1 MMYDIIYCINNCKGL
16 EMKNNIEMIYEDDNM
31 NCSIVR
37 RKDNNKVFK
46 LCYDEGDSLCEVYKL
61 ENSNDGRGDII
72 YIDSDESEVY

>member
-1 MMYDIIYCINNCKGL
+1 MLNI
-16 EMKNNIEMIYEDDNM
+16 KNNIEMIYEDDNM

-61 ENSNDGRGDII
+61 ENDV